1 MNLEKVLENQSAG
14 VGLPPVDKL
23 PKDGAFADKKKAAG
37 GRTVLYARVS
47 TAEQTLA
54 HQSAQAEAAGFH
66 LDEVVADHGV
76 SGVSTGLADRPEG
89 RRLSICS
96 APGTSWSF
104 VGWIGLAETIA
115 T

>member
-1 MNLEKVLENQSAG
+1 MNLEKVPENQSAG
-14 VGLPPVDKL
+14 VGLPPVDKVS
-23 PKDGAFADKKKAAG
+23 KDGAFADKKKAAG

-54 HQSAQAEAAGFH
+54 HQRAQAEAAGFH

-76 SGVSTGLADRPEG
+76 SVSVPGWPTDPRGG
-89 RRLSICS
+89 GCSICS